1 MNVFITFISEH
12 KFDEE
17 FTKSINIKEKLNQG
31 VFIGNRFSQEKSKT
45 ELTMLK
51 LNQKKIPLMGKSAT
65 YLFI

>member
-12 KFDEE
+12 KFNEE
-17 FTKSINIKEKLNQG
+17 FTKSVNIKEKLNQG